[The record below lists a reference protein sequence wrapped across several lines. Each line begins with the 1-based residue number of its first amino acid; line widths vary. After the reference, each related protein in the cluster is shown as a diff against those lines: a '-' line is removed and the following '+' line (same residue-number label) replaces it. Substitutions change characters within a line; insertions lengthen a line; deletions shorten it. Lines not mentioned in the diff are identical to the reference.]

1 MTTTTTT
8 PRPKIIADARVEFE
22 ANSSTALRGFKL
34 EEYVNEALREHGRPL
49 LTKADMVTVFGQVR
63 TDAIQ
68 KACAE
73 LATNEDAI
81 ACSRR
86 EYIDETLRQIGQP
99 GITDE
104 EHREFD
110 ISV

>member
-8 PRPKIIADARVEFE
+8 PRPKIIGDARVEFE
-22 ANSSTALRGFKL
+22 ANSNTALRGFTL
-34 EEYVNEALREHGRPL
+34 EEYVNEALREHGRPP
-49 LTKADMVTVFGQVR
+49 LTKADMITVFSQVR
-63 TDAIQ
+63 ADAIQ

-86 EYIDETLRQIGQP
+86 EYINETLREIGQP
-99 GITDE
+99 VITDD
-104 EHREFD
+104 EHRELD
-110 ISV
+110 IHV